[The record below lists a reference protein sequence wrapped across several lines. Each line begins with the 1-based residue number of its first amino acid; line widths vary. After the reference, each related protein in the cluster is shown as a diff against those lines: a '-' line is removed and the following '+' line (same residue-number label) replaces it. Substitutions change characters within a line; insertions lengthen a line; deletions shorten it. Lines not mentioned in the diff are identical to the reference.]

1 MARPDVSSSAANVA
15 LARVHLTWLGVVDG
29 PFARQM
35 LPPEPAT
42 MASALQLP
50 GWSVPNSCQPPSG
63 HMWTNKHRTV
73 LFGTHSAWC
82 SPRFPVRDA
91 EVGSSNLPHPIGT
104 KACSQALS
112 VVFSPDAVAPRYS
125 FHRAFIA
132 PDGSHEPR
140 ALARSLR
147 RHPTPRGRSLWSSA
161 GRGTRRDVLR
171 LARLAVLDHLP
182 NADLTGHAP
191 EVPVLDRRAWA
202 RPCRR
207 AGRLVVGAG
216 AKLS

>member
-1 MARPDVSSSAANVA
+1 MARPDVSSSACERGARPSASDVA
-15 LARVHLTWLGVVDG
+15 GRRRRSLRPPDAPAGAGNDGVSPAAPGMVGAKFLPASIRSHVDQQAPDG
-29 PFARQM
+29 
-35 LPPEPAT
+35 
-42 MASALQLP
+42 AL
-50 GWSVPNSCQPPSG
+50 W
-63 HMWTNKHRTV
+63 HT
-73 LFGTHSAWC
+73 FGLVF
-82 SPRFPVRDA
+82 PRFPVRDA
-91 EVGSSNLPHPIGT
+91 EVGSSNLPHPIGK

-202 RPCRR
+202 RPGRR